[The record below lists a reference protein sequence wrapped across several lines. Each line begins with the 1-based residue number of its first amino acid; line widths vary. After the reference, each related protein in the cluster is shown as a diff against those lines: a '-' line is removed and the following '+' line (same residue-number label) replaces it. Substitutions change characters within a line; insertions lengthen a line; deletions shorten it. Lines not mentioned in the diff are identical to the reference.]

1 MHKFLRR
8 TPAAMTAMLCV
19 LSAGCGGNAGGDAGG
34 GAAAGPDRML
44 ATVAAV
50 SSFGL
55 TQDANFY
62 TIDTGAGLVFKVRR
76 LDNGV
81 STQSAGDIASMVYNG
96 VEYQDQ
102 ARGTQVNSGFDYLYA
117 GISAVDV
124 SAVTV
129 GTDVVKVTV
138 NAGNLTHYYIARRGE
153 AKVYMGTYFTS
164 EPDTLNLARFI
175 VRVPIARLPN
185 GPAPSDL
192 RGNTGAIEASDVFGM
207 PNGETRSKHYS
218 NMRLK
223 DWQYIGA
230 TGTNV
235 GLWIVRDNNEGNSGG
250 PFYRSLLNQG
260 TATSQ
265 EITYIINY
273 GEGQTEPLRTKIL
286 NTYTMVF
293 NDGSA
298 PGAVDTSWLG
308 TLGLTGWV
316 GPEARGAVS
325 GAAITGRDPRFAYTV
340 GFSNAT
346 AQYWAAADAT
356 DGHFASTGM
365 IPGTYTMKVYKN
377 ELAVDTRT
385 VTVNAGASTNAGTI
399 AVTGDPGAATA
410 LWRIGDWDGS
420 PAEFINGGKVTTMH
434 PSDVRMASWTPG
446 DYVVGTSTPAT
457 GFPAYQWKDVNGA
470 LTVRFNL
477 RQSQIVPLRLRVGI
491 TTAYAGGR
499 PKAQVN
505 GWVSANPSPSTQ
517 PSSRT
522 LTVGTYRG
530 NNTMYTFDIPASEL
544 VVGQNVLTLTA
555 ISGTSGTRFLSP
567 GYSYDA
573 IDVIPTP

>member
-8 TPAAMTAMLCV
+8 TPAAVAVTLCA
-19 LSAGCGGNAGGDAGG
+19 LAAGCGGDAGSG
-34 GAAAGPDRML
+34 STASTRLL
-44 ATVAAV
+44 ATVATA

-81 STQSAGDIASMVYNG
+81 STQSAGDIASMLYNG
-96 VEYQDQ
+96 VEYQD
-102 ARGTQVNSGFDYLYA
+102 ASRGTQVNSGFDYLYS

-138 NAGNLTHYYIARRGE
+138 KAGNLTHYYIARRGE
-153 AKVYMGTYFTS
+153 AKIYMGTYFTS

-207 PNGETRSKHYS
+207 ANGETRSKHYS
-218 NMRLK
+218 NMRLS

-230 TGTNV
+230 TGTGV

-260 TATSQ
+260 TSTDQ

-298 PGAVDTSWLG
+298 PGPVDTSWLG

-325 GAAITGRDPRFAYTV
+325 GASITGRDPRFAYTV

-346 AQYWAAADAT
+346 AQYWATADAT
-356 DGHFASTGM
+356 DGHFTSGGM

-385 VTVNAGASTNAGTI
+385 VTVGAGATTAAGTI
-399 AVTGDPGAATA
+399 AVTGDPGSTAA

-420 PAEFINGGKVTTMH
+420 PAEFVNGGKVTTMH

-446 DYVVGTSTPAT
+446 DYVIGTSTPAT

-505 GWVSANPSPSTQ
+505 GWVSANPPASTQ

-555 ISGTSGTRFLSP
+555 ISGSSGVRFLSP

-573 IDVIPTP
+573 IDLIPTP

>member
-1 MHKFLRR
+1 MHISMRR
-8 TPAAMTAMLCV
+8 TALAATLCV
-19 LSAGCGGNAGGDAGG
+19 LAAGCGGEGGST
-34 GAAAGPDRML
+34 AATRML
-44 ATVAAV
+44 ATVATA

-55 TQDANFY
+55 AQDANFY

-76 LDNGV
+76 TDNGV
-81 STQSAGDIASMVYNG
+81 STQSAGDIASLVYNG

-102 ARGTQVNSGFDYLYA
+102 GRGTQVNSGFDYLYK

-124 SAVTV
+124 SAQTV
-129 GTDVVKVTV
+129 GSDVVKVTV
-138 NAGNLTHYYIARRGE
+138 QAGNLTHYYIARRGE
-153 AKVYMGTYFTS
+153 AKIYMGTYFTS

-192 RGNTGAIEASDVFGM
+192 RGNTGAIESGDVFGM
-207 PNGETRSKHYS
+207 ANGETRSKHYS

-250 PFYRSLLNQG
+250 PFYRSLLNQ
-260 TATSQ
+260 ATDTDQ

-293 NDGSA
+293 NDGAA
-298 PGAVDTSWLG
+298 PGPVDTSWLG

-340 GFSNAT
+340 GFSNPT
-346 AQYWAAADAT
+346 AQYWTTADAT
-356 DGHFASTGM
+356 DGHFTSAGM

-385 VTVNAGASTNAGTI
+385 VTVAAGATTNAGTV
-399 AVTGDPGAATA
+399 AVTGDPGSAAA
-410 LWRIGDWDGS
+410 IWRIGEWDGT
-420 PAEFINGGKVTTMH
+420 PAEFINGARVTTMH

-457 GFPAYQWKDVNGA
+457 GFPAYQWKDVNGT

-491 TTAYAGGR
+491 TDAFAGGR

-505 GWVSANPSPSTQ
+505 GWVAANPPASTQ

-555 ISGTSGTRFLSP
+555 ISGSSGIRFLSP

-573 IDVIPTP
+573 LDLIPTP